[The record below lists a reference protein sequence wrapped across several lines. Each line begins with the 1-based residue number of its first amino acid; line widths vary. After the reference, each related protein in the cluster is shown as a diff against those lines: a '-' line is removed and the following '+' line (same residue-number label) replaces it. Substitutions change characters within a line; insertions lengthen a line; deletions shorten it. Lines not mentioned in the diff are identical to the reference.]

1 MSYKKYIR
9 KSNLAPRTTVRR
21 RHKDYSLIF
30 FDDMKYN
37 IDDMKTHFGSHIEC
51 VYLPHKPTNL
61 RLDVASIDGDSS
73 SISHHSNTYVQNAQI
88 LDAKLFTNTTKSF
101 ELEIHKPIL
110 YDWIRIHKRDTK
122 IVVFDWDHALS
133 VTNGVFPP
141 NAFPQGGGG
150 GGGGCGGVGGGGGS
164 SYRRT
169 QRVSYQNANIHVY
182 DVAVFLMG
190 GHTRLFGLRRM
201 FAYLYR
207 RGCKVFILTA
217 NSIANTSRTEFVK
230 VIQVIIPR
238 FRETHLVCSNRGPGT
253 DSSKSAAL
261 CASAAF
267 RSLVDG
273 SPSACH

>member
-1 MSYKKYIR
+1 MSYKK
-9 KSNLAPRTTVRR
+9 SLLPSHTHRTTVRR

-37 IDDMKTHFGSHIEC
+37 IDDMKTRFASHIEC

-61 RLDVASIDGDSS
+61 QLDVAGVDGDAS
-73 SISHHSNTYVQNAQI
+73 SISRHSNTYVQNAQM
-88 LDAKLFTNTTKSF
+88 LDPKLFTNTTKSF
-101 ELEIHKPIL
+101 ELALHKPIL
-110 YDWIRIHKRDTK
+110 YDWIRIHKSDTK

-141 NAFPQGGGG
+141 NAFPQGGG
-150 GGGGCGGVGGGGGS
+150 VGGAGA
-164 SYRRT
+164 YRRT

-190 GHTRLFGLRRM
+190 GHTRLSGLRRM

-217 NSIANTSRTEFVK
+217 NSIANTSRREFVK
-230 VIQVIIPR
+230 VIQVIIPH
-238 FRETHLVCSNRGPGT
+238 FRETHLVCSNRGPRVA

-261 CASAAF
+261 CASPAF
-267 RSLVDG
+267 RALVDDG
-273 SPSACH
+273 AQTPSPCL

>member
-1 MSYKKYIR
+1 MSYKKYATKPIH
-9 KSNLAPRTTVRR
+9 RTTVRR

-61 RLDVASIDGDSS
+61 QLDMAATDGDSS
-73 SISHHSNTYVQNAQI
+73 SISHHSNTYVQNAQM
-88 LDAKLFTNTTKSF
+88 LDPKLFTNTTKSF
-101 ELEIHKPIL
+101 ELVIHKPIL

-141 NAFPQGGGG
+141 NAFPQGGV
-150 GGGGCGGVGGGGGS
+150 GVGGGGS

-190 GHTRLFGLRRM
+190 GHTRLLGLRRM
-201 FAYLYR
+201 FAYLHR

-217 NSIANTSRTEFVK
+217 NSIANTSRLEFVK
-230 VIQVIIPR
+230 VIQVIIPH

-253 DSSKSAAL
+253 NSSKSAAL

-267 RSLVDG
+267 RALVDE
-273 SPSACH
+273 SPLSLSSACS

>member
-1 MSYKKYIR
+1 MSYKKYIP
-9 KSNLAPRTTVRR
+9 KSTTTPRTTIRR

-37 IDDMKTHFGSHIEC
+37 IEDMKTRFTSHIEC

-61 RLDVASIDGDSS
+61 QLDVEAADGDAS
-73 SISHHSNTYVQNAQI
+73 SISDQSNTYVQNAQM
-88 LDAKLFTNTTKSF
+88 LDPKLFTNTTKSF
-101 ELEIHKPIL
+101 ELALHKPIL
-110 YDWIRIHKRDTK
+110 YDWIRMHKRDTK

-150 GGGGCGGVGGGGGS
+150 GGTGA
-164 SYRRT
+164 YRRT

-190 GHTRLFGLRRM
+190 GHTRLSGLRRM
-201 FAYLYR
+201 FAYLHSR
-207 RGCKVFILTA
+207 ECKVFILTA
-217 NSIANTSRTEFVK
+217 NSIANTSRREFVK

-238 FRETHLVCSNRGPGT
+238 FHETHLVCSNTG
-253 DSSKSAAL
+253 SKVFAKSEAIMQNPE
-261 CASAAF
+261 F
-267 RSLVDG
+267 RRFIGNRV
-273 SPSACH
+273 

>member
-1 MSYKKYIR
+1 MSYKKYVP
-9 KSNLAPRTTVRR
+9 KSNLAPRTTIRR

-37 IDDMKTHFGSHIEC
+37 IDDMKTRFASHIEC

-61 RLDVASIDGDSS
+61 QLDIATADGDAS
-73 SISHHSNTYVQNAQI
+73 SISDHSNTYVQNAQM
-88 LDAKLFTNTTKSF
+88 LDPKLFTNTTKSF
-101 ELEIHKPIL
+101 ELALHKPIL
-110 YDWIRIHKRDTK
+110 YDWIRMHKHDTK

-150 GGGGCGGVGGGGGS
+150 GGGGVGGG
-164 SYRRT
+164 YRRT

-190 GHTRLFGLRRM
+190 GHTRLSGLRRM
-201 FAYLYR
+201 FAYLYS

-217 NSIANTSRTEFVK
+217 NSIANTSRREFVK
-230 VIQVIIPR
+230 VIQVIIPH
-238 FRETHLVCSNRGPGT
+238 FRETHLVCSNRGPRVA

-261 CASAAF
+261 CASPVF
-267 RSLVDG
+267 RSLVG
-273 SPSACH
+273 ESSCL